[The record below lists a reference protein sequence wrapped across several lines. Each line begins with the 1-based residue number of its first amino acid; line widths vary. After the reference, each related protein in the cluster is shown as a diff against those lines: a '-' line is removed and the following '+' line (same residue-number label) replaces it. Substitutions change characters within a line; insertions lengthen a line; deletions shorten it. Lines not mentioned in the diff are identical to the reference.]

1 MSSDKNIVIC
11 GGGIIGTSI
20 AYYLSQLCKT
30 ANITVIERE
39 SVACHSSGK
48 AGGFLAVDWNDHNA
62 VGPLSRLSFKLHEE
76 LASVFKDENLGYRKL
91 STFSIEAKASS
102 KNKANGSSEWIDGNI
117 IRQQSMG
124 TESTTAQ
131 VHPYVLTHSFLKFS
145 GATLKK
151 ATVTGLEF
159 SKDQTVTKVVLDNKD
174 RLDADIIVIAMGP
187 WSSSAS
193 DFFPKCPKSVFNVK
207 GSRAHSIVLEADVPA
222 EALFT
227 HYIDENGR
235 SKEPEIYP
243 RPDGTVYVCGEGDG
257 VGLPAHPGEVTC
269 RPGAGQKLQSVAG
282 AICSTLKNA
291 PVQREQ
297 ACYLP
302 CSPDGMPILGH
313 VPHYQGA
320 YIATGHGCWGIL
332 NAPATGKCMAQLILG
347 QVPDIDLQP
356 FSAERLLRQ

>member
-1 MSSDKNIVIC
+1 MNSDNKIVIC

-20 AYYLSQLCKT
+20 AYYLSQLSK

-62 VGPLSRLSFKLHEE
+62 VGPLSRLSFKLHKE
-76 LASVFKDENLGYRKL
+76 LASTLKDQDLGYRKL
-91 STFSIEAKASS
+91 KTYSIEAKSS
-102 KNKANGSSEWIDGNI
+102 KKTNGNSSSQWIDGNV

-124 TESTTAQ
+124 NEDTTAQ
-131 VHPYVLTHSFLKFS
+131 VHPYALTHSFLKSS
-145 GATLKK
+145 GATLRK
-151 ATVTGLEF
+151 ATVTGVDF
-159 SKDQTVTKVVLDNKD
+159 SKDGQVKKVILDNKEH
-174 RLDADIIVIAMGP
+174 LEADIIVIAMGP

-193 DFFPKCPKSVFNVK
+193 AFFPNCPKSMFNVH
-207 GSRAHSIVLEADVPA
+207 GSRAHSIVLEAQVPA

-257 VGLPAHPGEVTC
+257 VSLPANPGDVTH

-282 AICSTLKNA
+282 AICSALKNA
-291 PVQREQ
+291 PIRCEQ

-302 CSPDGMPILGH
+302 CSPDGLPILGQL
-313 VPHYQGA
+313 PNYKGA

-332 NAPATGKCMAQLILG
+332 NAPATGKCMAQLIVG
-347 QVPDIDLQP
+347 QVPDIDLGP
-356 FSAERLLRQ
+356 FSPKRLKK